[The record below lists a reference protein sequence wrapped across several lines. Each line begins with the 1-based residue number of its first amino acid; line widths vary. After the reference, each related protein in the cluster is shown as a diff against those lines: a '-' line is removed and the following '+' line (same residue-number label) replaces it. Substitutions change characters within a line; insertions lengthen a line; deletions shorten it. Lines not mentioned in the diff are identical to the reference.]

1 MIHSNLNKMTPPLL
15 SLYVTYLLSGSIVHL
30 AALKLSP
37 SLNITFVKAGQ
48 DLTLN
53 CSFNHTTVA
62 VMFYWYKQ
70 PLGQKP
76 QLVSKFYKH
85 EKDGTFTDEFKNE
98 SRFELETMNY
108 KNNLKIS
115 KAQMSDSATYYCIS
129 GYSYVYEFLEGI
141 IIQVKDSDLVF
152 QASVHQSTP
161 ETIQSGGSVM
171 LNCTVHAGTCSEKHS
186 VYWFK
191 NSEESHPGLIYTHG
205 GRNDQCE
212 RNRSSQTQTCVYNLR
227 MESLNRSHAGTYY
240 CAVASCGHILFGN
253 GAKLNIEE
261 GEYFIYVYALSGA
274 LAFNSSLLVF
284 LAYAACTLYKRK
296 NCKCTDPRAESSG
309 TSNPNGDAS
318 QDADHLHYAALKVN
332 KATRSRRQQ
341 EDTLSQCVYS
351 SVKQ

>member
-15 SLYVTYLLSGSIVHL
+15 SFYVAYLLSGSI
-30 AALKLSP
+30 ALKLSP

-53 CSFNHTTVA
+53 CSFNQTTVA

-85 EKDGTFTDEFKNE
+85 EKDGMFTDEFKNE
-98 SRFELETMNY
+98 SRFELETVNY

-171 LNCTVHAGTCSEKHS
+171 LNCTVHAGTCEKHS

-212 RNRSSQTQTCVYNLR
+212 RNRSSQTQTCVYNLK

-261 GEYFIYVYALSGA
+261 EGESFIYVYALSGA

-284 LAYAACTLYKRK
+284 LAYAAYTLYKRK
-296 NCKCTDPRAESSG
+296 NCKCT
-309 TSNPNGDAS
+309 
-318 QDADHLHYAALKVN
+318 DADHLHYAALKVN